1 MVQPPFCSTPNMV
14 HPPRNS
20 SPSMMSQRPVWVD
33 ELFTNMRH
41 IETRL
46 DKHDQIGILVSS
58 MNMKVIQVEQE
69 TKSLSER
76 LAAVEIS
83 TQYVSDQYEDQ
94 KTKCNELKSSVI
106 NIEKTIKTQHSDVSS
121 VEKKMTA
128 QKKEIEQSFE
138 KMKNLN
144 EKMREDLLDT
154 QIKSNIENLVF
165 YNIPEKD
172 DEDCLEESLIFC
184 EKNLKMPNMR
194 ESIQI
199 LKANRM
205 GNKGER
211 IRPILVKF
219 GSFKQREEVRKNG
232 KNLKDTN
239 FGISEQLPDSSYL
252 SIVNPSLQ
260 YAQQMQSFQPFQQT
274 PHQQMVQ
281 PPFCSTPNMVHPPP
295 NSSPSM
301 MSQRPVWVDE
311 LFTNMRHIETRLDKL
326 DQIGIL
332 VSSMKVIQETKS
344 LSERLAAVEISTQYV
359 SDQYE
364 DQKTKCN
371 ELKSSVINIEKT
383 INTQHSDVSSVE
395 KKMTAQKKEIE
406 QSFEKMKNLNEKMRE
421 DLLDTQIKSNI
432 ENLVFYNIPEKDDE
446 DCLEE
451 SLIFCEKNLKMP
463 NMILKANRMG
473 NKGDP
478 ILVKFGSFNKEVRKN
493 SKNLKDTN
501 FGISE
506 QLPGEIQ
513 KRRKTLLPELKK
525 LRDEGHKAYFV
536 RDKIHVGGKEYKK

>member
-1 MVQPPFCSTPNMV
+1 MTNVNNSNTSASGLSHQNILQYNPDSSYLSIVNPSLQYAQQMQSFQPFQQTPHQQMVQPPFCSTPNMV
-14 HPPRNS
+14 HPPPNS

-46 DKHDQIGILVSS
+46 DKLDQIGILVSS

-106 NIEKTIKTQHSDVSS
+106 NIEKTINTQHSDVSS
-121 VEKKMTA
+121 VEKKNDSTE
-128 QKKEIEQSFE
+128 KEIEQSFE

-239 FGISEQLPDSSYL
+239 FGISEQLP
-252 SIVNPSLQ
+252 
-260 YAQQMQSFQPFQQT
+260 
-274 PHQQMVQ
+274 
-281 PPFCSTPNMVHPPP
+281 
-295 NSSPSM
+295 
-301 MSQRPVWVDE
+301 
-311 LFTNMRHIETRLDKL
+311 
-326 DQIGIL
+326 
-332 VSSMKVIQETKS
+332 
-344 LSERLAAVEISTQYV
+344 
-359 SDQYE
+359 
-364 DQKTKCN
+364 
-371 ELKSSVINIEKT
+371 
-383 INTQHSDVSSVE
+383 
-395 KKMTAQKKEIE
+395 
-406 QSFEKMKNLNEKMRE
+406 
-421 DLLDTQIKSNI
+421 
-432 ENLVFYNIPEKDDE
+432 
-446 DCLEE
+446 
-451 SLIFCEKNLKMP
+451 
-463 NMILKANRMG
+463 
-473 NKGDP
+473 
-478 ILVKFGSFNKEVRKN
+478 
-493 SKNLKDTN
+493 
-501 FGISE
+501 
-506 QLPGEIQ
+506 GEIQ